1 MKLVFLTLIFSLISS
16 SWACQISG
24 PKMVIF
30 NKEKNNSKPSKA
42 FTFTKCSPTQE
53 VKLKGFINDF
63 EGTLSYRAIL
73 AETGIKVKLESRT
86 ELAELNSFLNKR
98 IEKDKEWRFISS
110 NLTGQNDGIV
120 KVSDEESLSLRC
132 DQCSNTGTKNI
143 KIEIYNALKSRY
155 RYLWA
160 QTDLAAKTTALYPV
174 RSLPVN
180 NTALTPSDFET
191 KVVYHTRPEQ
201 FFTQANQ
208 LVFYKVNK
216 PKSKG
221 EPIKFQDLTPVN
233 LVKMGQPTTVILRNG
248 AIRLETTAISSQS
261 GKLGQQIRLKN
272 TKSKRTIIGK
282 VVNFNKVEVEL

>member
-1 MKLVFLTLIFSLISS
+1 MKRTILTLLMTMMTSTM
-16 SWACQISG
+16 ACEIDG

-30 NKEKNNSKPSKA
+30 NQKKSSSKPSSA
-42 FTFTKCSPTQE
+42 FSFKNCDSSQKE
-53 VKLKGFINDF
+53 KLLGFLNDF
-63 EGTLSYRAIL
+63 EGTLSYRSIL
-73 AETGIKVKLESRT
+73 AETGLKVRLNSQT
-86 ELAELNSFLNKR
+86 ELIELNSLLNSR
-98 IEKDKEWRFISS
+98 IEKDKEWRFISTK
-110 NLTGQNDGIV
+110 LTGQNDGVI
-120 KVSDEESLSLRC
+120 KISQEESLSLRC

-143 KIEIYNALKSRY
+143 KVEVYNALKSRY

-174 RSLPVN
+174 RSIPVN
-180 NTALTPSDFET
+180 NTALAPSDFEK
-191 KVVYHTRPEQ
+191 KVIYHTRPEQ
-201 FFTQANQ
+201 FFTQPNQ

-233 LVKMGQPTTVILRNG
+233 LVKMGQPTTVILKNG

-272 TKSKRTIIGK
+272 SKSKRTIIGK
-282 VVNFNKVEVEL
+282 VINFNKVEVEL